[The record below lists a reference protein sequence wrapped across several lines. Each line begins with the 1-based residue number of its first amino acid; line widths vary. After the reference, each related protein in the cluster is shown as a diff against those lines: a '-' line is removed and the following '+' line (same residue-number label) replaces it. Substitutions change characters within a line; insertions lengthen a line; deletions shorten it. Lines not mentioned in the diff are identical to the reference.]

1 MAVILKKL
9 DPTIQPSLIDL
20 RDLESKD
27 AKKEA
32 KIASPNTTGY
42 AQNSG
47 LNEPLIKLGNIRLA
61 PGQIKSLKIWQDEL
75 VPRILITLID
85 TDSEFSAGK
94 FPISN
99 ILISVFIKSPIK
111 NLKSIARDF
120 MITNVNS
127 FNISE
132 NQIQYT
138 FTGDMHIPK
147 LHANISKAFSQ
158 VTSRDALLL
167 IATDLKLGFADN
179 LTENTND
186 KMTWL
191 MPNYSYKSAI
201 THISKLAYSD
211 EQQFFDCFIDR
222 YYMLNFIN
230 VEKQFEKM
238 DDELN
243 VAYINQDISNID
255 GTNRANPEK
264 ESNEPAKMQLRITN
278 HPSFVDTELYIIEY
292 SIVSN
297 HGEIL
302 KNNSL
307 HRNLYWYD
315 HGGNVK
321 DDLTK
326 PETGKESKDSAN
338 FIEHFIEPLTGKQDE
353 DGTFPQ
359 TTSVSEFIDANPD
372 TQTVIGQW
380 VGIDY
385 GNAHTHYKFSQLLND
400 HNHKDLEKN
409 MLKVKLSGFS
419 NNVLRGS
426 RLSVDIYIDRYASN
440 LADSSRTD
448 ISSTAPQFNK
458 SGDSPRNRDR
468 VLLDKFL
475 SDAYYVKT
483 ISYSYTN
490 GIFETDLLLTKR
502 NWIPGVIKKIET

>member
-9 DPTIQPSLIDL
+9 DPKIQPSTIEIPDN
-20 RDLESKD
+20 ESTK

-32 KIASPNTTGY
+32 KITSPATVGY
-42 AQNSG
+42 KQNNG
-47 LNEPLIKLGNIRLA
+47 LIEPLIKIGSIILS
-61 PGQIKSLKIWQDEL
+61 PGKIKSLKIWQDEL
-75 VPRILITLID
+75 VPRILITIID
-85 TDSEFSAGK
+85 LDSEFSAGR
-94 FPISN
+94 FPITN

-111 NLKSIARDF
+111 KLKGMACDF
-120 MITNVNS
+120 IITNVNS
-127 FNISE
+127 FNISDRE
-132 NQIQYT
+132 IQYT

-211 EQQFFDCFIDR
+211 EEQFFDCFIDR

-255 GTNRANPEK
+255 GANRANPEK

-278 HPSFVDTELYIIEY
+278 HPSFVDTELYIKEY

-315 HGGNVK
+315 HGGNIK
-321 DDLTK
+321 PDLTK
-326 PETGKESKDSAN
+326 TDNELDSVN
-338 FIEHFIEPLTGKQDE
+338 FTEHFIEPLTGKQDE

-359 TTSVSEFIDANPD
+359 TTSVSEFIDKNPD
-372 TQTVIGQW
+372 TQTVVGQW

-385 GNAHTHYKFSQLLND
+385 GNAHTNYKFSQLLND

-409 MLKVKLSGFS
+409 MLRVKLSGFS

-426 RLSVDIYIDRYASN
+426 RLSVDLYIDRYSSS

-448 ISSTAPQFNK
+448 ASSTAPQSNK
-458 SGDSPRNRDR
+458 SSDFTGNRDR
-468 VLLDKFL
+468 ILRDNFL

-483 ISYSYTN
+483 VSYSYTN

-502 NWIPGVIKKIET
+502 NWIPGVTKKIET